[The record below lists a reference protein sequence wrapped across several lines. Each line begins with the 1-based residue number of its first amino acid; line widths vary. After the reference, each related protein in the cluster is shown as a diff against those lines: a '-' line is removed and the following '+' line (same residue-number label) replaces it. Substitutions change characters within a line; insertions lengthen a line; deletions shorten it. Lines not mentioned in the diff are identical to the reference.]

1 MNEDDLRR
9 IEAQLGRP
17 LPRAFRRVMLNFPKE
32 LLDAATMTDPDGNEF
47 RDEMMISPDAESIL
61 AGILDRE
68 PCWPETYVV
77 VGANGCGEV
86 YSVDIADEACP
97 VYESGPHNGAGAA
110 GPTEDGYFERV
121 SDDLEGWVRHL
132 VGQIR

>member
-17 LPRAFRRVMLNFPKE
+17 LPQAFRNVMLNFPKE
-32 LLDAATMTDPDGNEF
+32 LIDAATMTDPDGNEF
-47 RDEMMISPDAESIL
+47 MDEMMIAPDAE
-61 AGILDRE
+61 GILTGITDRE
-68 PCWPETYVV
+68 PGWPETHIL
-77 VGANGCGEV
+77 VGGNGCGEV
-86 YSVDIADEACP
+86 YSVDIGEEACP
-97 VYESGPHNGAGAA
+97 VYESGPHNGAA

-132 VGQIR
+132 VKQVR